1 MTARIFST
9 VVLWGSVIGVTYA
22 FGELGAMWI
31 LALLA
36 AVTLFETYSLLAH
49 AGHVAN
55 NLSGL
60 LAGSAL
66 VPLAYF
72 IPGSGGDVLAVSAAL
87 AAAALVFLPG
97 DLRGQY
103 LRRLTPTF
111 FGWLYVPFLLHYF
124 VRILQL
130 DEAAPAPGQLSFGLF
145 FVLWVVAVAKFS
157 DVGAL
162 LLGKLIGRTKMAPSI
177 SPGKTIEGLI
187 GGLGASVGV
196 GYLLPWAAQTHW
208 TELVTFPE
216 AGFSPAEAAWLAL
229 PVAIA
234 AVLGDLVASVLK
246 RLSNTKD
253 SGAAIPGIGGALD
266 LTDSLILAAPTGYLA
281 YVFALS

>member
-9 VVLWGSVIGVTYA
+9 VVLWGTVIGVTYA
-22 FGELGAMWI
+22 FGEFGAMWI

-36 AVTLFETYSLLAH
+36 AVTLFETYYLMGH

-66 VPLAYF
+66 VPFSYF
-72 IPGSGGDVLAVSAAL
+72 FPGSGGDFLAVSAAL

-130 DEAAPAPGQLSFGLF
+130 DETASATGQLSFGLF

-177 SPGKTIEGLI
+177 SPGKTIEGLV

-196 GYLLPWAAQTHW
+196 GYLLPWAVLTYRP
-208 TELVTFPE
+208 ELVSFPE
-216 AGFSPAEAAWLAL
+216 AGFSPNEAAWIAL

-253 SGAAIPGIGGALD
+253 SGSAIPGIGGALD
-266 LTDSLILAAPTGYLA
+266 LTDSLLLAAPTGYLT
-281 YVFALS
+281 YLFALS

>member
-9 VVLWGSVIGVTYA
+9 VVLWGTVIGVTYA
-22 FGELGAMWI
+22 FGEFGAMWI

-36 AVTLFETYSLLAH
+36 AVTLFETYYLMGH

-66 VPLAYF
+66 VPFSYF
-72 IPGSGGDVLAVSAAL
+72 FPGSGGDFLAVSAAL

-130 DEAAPAPGQLSFGLF
+130 DETASATGQLSFGLF

-177 SPGKTIEGLI
+177 SPGKTIEGLV

-196 GYLLPWAAQTHW
+196 GYLLPWGVLTYRP
-208 TELVTFPE
+208 ELVPFPE
-216 AGFSPAEAAWLAL
+216 AGFSPNEAAWIAL

-253 SGAAIPGIGGALD
+253 SGSAIPGIGGALD
-266 LTDSLILAAPTGYLA
+266 LTDSLLLAAPTGYLT
-281 YVFALS
+281 YLFALS